1 MPTVAGGVVVRIGT
15 VAPAS
20 RRLTF
25 AEPMTRGAVQV
36 PLRRRPVVG
45 LGRLERTRRILG
57 DGTEAPLV
65 VGMRAVVREVN
76 RLCARRRLVERAVP
90 RIDRIAFLL
99 VCRAYRRTRRR
110 PDVRFATKN
119 ELDIVVIVIVV
130 FDEVVNVHL
139 ATPGDP

>member
-57 DGTEAPLV
+57 DATEAPLV

-76 RLCARRRLVERAVP
+76 RLCGRRRVVERAVP
-90 RIDRIAFLL
+90 RIDRSAPGIDWCRSRVLDPVVQWLGAAFLL

-110 PDVRFATKN
+110 PHVRFATKN
-119 ELDIVVIVIVV
+119 EL
-130 FDEVVNVHL
+130 
-139 ATPGDP
+139 